1 MKMSITYLFKILR
14 LSCFIVIPA
23 LGIMSCATDKD
34 KQSFPVDILMD
45 QGIKQA
51 KIEQYQEASSK
62 FKQLLDDYPDSPQ
75 RVMAL
80 LLLGDANYKRKEYT
94 EAKANFKK
102 FIELYPAHPMVDHA
116 YYYKA
121 MCDYSIMETA
131 KRDQQ
136 PTKDALAE
144 FEKLIPNF
152 PNSSYREKSIQKK
165 KECIERIARNI
176 FEIGEYYFRN
186 GVYQSSIKRFQALL
200 EQYPDQKFNDEA
212 LFLLAESYYM
222 EQNYEK
228 AGKYYYQLMQ
238 QYPKNKFAKETRER
252 LKSIRQ

>member
-1 MKMSITYLFKILR
+1 M
-14 LSCFIVIPA
+14 
-23 LGIMSCATDKD
+23 MSCATDKE
-34 KQSFPVDILMD
+34 KQSFPVEVLMD
-45 QGIKQA
+45 QGIKSA
-51 KIEQYQEASSK
+51 KIEQYQDASLK
-62 FKQLLDDYPDSPQ
+62 FKQLLDDYPDSQQ

-94 EAKANFKK
+94 EAKANYKK
-102 FIELYPAHPMVDHA
+102 FIELYPAHPQVDHA

-121 MCDYSIMETA
+121 MCDYNVMEIAT
-131 KRDQQ
+131 RDQQ
-136 PTKDALAE
+136 PAKDAMAE
-144 FEKLIPNF
+144 FDKLIANF
-152 PNSSYREKSIQKK
+152 PSSSYREKSIQKK
-165 KECIERIARNI
+165 KECVERIARNI
-176 FEIGEYYFRN
+176 FEIGAFYFRN
-186 GVYQSSIKRFQALL
+186 GVYQSSIKRFQTLL

-252 LKSIRQ
+252 LKSIR